1 MGNFNYIMAQI
12 NENFIKIPATYLF
25 SEIAKRVT
33 QHKEDNPTAPII
45 RMGIGDVS
53 LPLPDAAVDAMIK
66 AADEQRSAAT
76 FRGYG
81 PEQGYA
87 FLREAIVENDFAA
100 RGITIEADE
109 IFVSDGAKSDTG
121 NIGDIFDKNN
131 RVAITDPSYPVY
143 VDTNAMGGRAGEP
156 TASGEWTN
164 LVYLSCNAANNF
176 VPALPTEKVDLVYL
190 CYPNNP
196 TGTTLTKEQLTVWV
210 EYAKA
215 NNVILLFDA
224 AYEAFI
230 TEENVPHSI
239 YEIEGA
245 KDVAIEFRS
254 FSKTAGFTGTRCGYT
269 VVPKQLMGYSEN
281 GEPVSLNKLWNRRQC
296 TKFNGTSYV
305 VQRAAEATYTPE
317 GKKQVKALID
327 IYTENARIIRDGL
340 TKAGYTIFGGVNA
353 PYVWAKAPEGM
364 GSWEYFDY
372 LLKEKNI
379 VTTPGAGFGASGEG
393 YVRFSA
399 FGSRE
404 ATIEAME
411 RLYK

>member
-1 MGNFNYIMAQI
+1 MAQI

-33 QHKEDNPTAPII
+33 QHKEENPTAPVI

-53 LPLPDAAVDAMIK
+53 LPLPDASVDAMVK
-66 AADEQRSAAT
+66 AAEEQRSEST

-87 FLREAIVENDFAA
+87 FLRDAIVLNDYTSK
-100 RGITIEADE
+100 GIQIEADE

-121 NIGDIFDKNN
+121 NIGDIFDINN

-143 VDTNAMGGRAGEP
+143 VDTNAMAGRAGEP
-156 TASGEWTN
+156 TKTGEWTN
-164 LVYLSCNAANNF
+164 LVYLPCNAKNGF
-176 VPALPTEKVDLVYL
+176 VPELPTDIVDLVYL

-210 EYAKA
+210 EYARD
-215 NNVILLFDA
+215 NQVIILFDA

-230 TEENVPHSI
+230 TEDNVPHSI

-245 KDVAIEFRS
+245 KEVAIEFRS

-269 VVPKQLMGYSEN
+269 VVPKQLMGFSAN
-281 GEPVSLNKLWNRRQC
+281 GDEISINKLWNRRQC
-296 TKFNGTSYV
+296 TKFNGTSYI
-305 VQRAAEATYTPE
+305 VQRAAEATYSTE

-327 IYTENARIIRDGL
+327 FYTENARIIREGL
-340 TKAGYTIFGGVNA
+340 LKAGYTIFGGVNA
-353 PYVWAKAPEGM
+353 PYIWAKAPTGM
-364 GSWEYFDY
+364 TSWQYFDF

-404 ATIEAME
+404 NTIEAMK
-411 RLYK
+411 RLDI